1 MSNSV
6 AGELRTAI
14 SSIRNK
20 SAEVSDSTFLED
32 IQGSRVQAAKSQ
44 ISFAQNGVQ
53 RNEMQ
58 VDDINSK
65 LNPPP
70 TKEVSSGKSGSKTVV
85 DTEEVRKLESAKKSA
100 EAQLSDAKSDVQAA
114 EQEAAIA
121 SQEAL
126 AQSGIT
132 KELQSEIESLTAKA
146 DAIKGSLEKGEE
158 VSEKDIKDL
167 LQGIQDAGDKIQNP
181 TNALKNS
188 FLSPMEEN
196 LKDILTLVEANPE
209 LVIDSET
216 SSDDVSGAT
225 EEDSSTETT
234 EDSDTQAINVDVE
247 ANV

>member
-20 SAEVSDSTFLED
+20 SAEVSNSTFLED
-32 IQGSRVQAAKSQ
+32 IQGSRVESAKSQ
-44 ISFAQNGVQ
+44 ISFAQSGVQ
-53 RNEMQ
+53 RNQMQ

-85 DTEEVRKLESAKKSA
+85 DQEEVRKLESSKRSA
-100 EAQLSDAKSDVQAA
+100 EAQLSEAKSQVQEA
-114 EQEAAIA
+114 EQEASIA

-126 AQSGIT
+126 QQSGLT
-132 KELQSEIESLTAKA
+132 KELQSEVESLTAKA

-167 LQGIQDAGDKIQNP
+167 LQGINNTQSQIDNP
-181 TNALKNS
+181 TKAVKDS
-188 FLSPMEEN
+188 FFTPMEEK
-196 LKDILTLVEANPE
+196 LQDILKVVESRPDLV
-209 LVIDSET
+209 V
-216 SSDDVSGAT
+216 SDDVSGSSGEAESVSEA
-225 EEDSSTETT
+225 EEQ
-234 EDSDTQAINVDVE
+234 EDAQAIDVNIE

>member
-20 SAEVSDSTFLED
+20 SAEVTNSTFLED
-32 IQGSRVQAAKSQ
+32 IQGSRVESAKSQ

-85 DTEEVRKLESAKKSA
+85 DTEEVRKLESSKKSA
-100 EAQLSDAKSDVQAA
+100 ESQLSDAKSKVEAA
-114 EQEAAIA
+114 EQEAQIA
-121 SQEAL
+121 SQDAL
-126 AQSGIT
+126 AQSGLT
-132 KELQSEIESLTAKA
+132 KELQAEIESLTAKA
-146 DAIKGSLEKGEE
+146 DSIKGSLEKGEK

-167 LQGIQDAGDKIQNP
+167 LKGIKDAGDQIQDP
-181 TNALKNS
+181 TRAVKDS
-188 FLSPMEEN
+188 FLTPMEEK
-196 LKDILTLVEANPE
+196 LQGILTLVEANPE
-209 LVIDSET
+209 LIT
-216 SSDDVSGAT
+216 SSDDASG
-225 EEDSSTETT
+225 S
-234 EDSDTQAINVDVE
+234 SDTESSSENEDTNEARAIDVNVE